1 MRFSGTVFTGPR
13 VHVWTVDQLGEKKFS
28 VFKQQQQQQQQGG
41 PKFGEIVVLTN
52 LLKAEF

>member
-1 MRFSGTVFTGPR
+1 MRFSGTVFTGAR
-13 VHVWTVDQLGEKKFS
+13 VHVWTVGQLGEKNFRFQTITK
-28 VFKQQQQQQQQGG
+28 G